1 MTGHLGIQVNS
12 KCQYLDN
19 TCQRK
24 KLPMELS
31 LFICLL
37 FVGIQIGEGNG
48 LYFIFFQINVNHI
61 LFLTKQNKV
70 QNKAKRFKV

>member
-1 MTGHLGIQVNS
+1 
-12 KCQYLDN
+12 
-19 TCQRK
+19 
-24 KLPMELS
+24 MELS

-37 FVGIQIGEGNG
+37 FVGIQIGEGNV